1 MNNMPKRVNPIALSC
16 VVILCLLAC
25 ALVSLLPA
33 DSLIVDLVYQGF

>member
-1 MNNMPKRVNPIALSC
+1 MSQRVNPLALTC

-33 DSLIVDLVYQGF
+33 DSLVVDLVYQGF